1 MRTVWRRRARRRL
14 LAFNAAFALVVVL
27 PITLYGAHHVHWRWF
42 AGVVAGG
49 WLSTLIGLREF
60 PPGHIERWQEGAWG
74 EEWTAKELR
83 PLSHEGWTVLHD
95 RRDGP
100 NGRANLDHVLVGP
113 GGVFLLDSKR
123 WHGVTTVEDGVPTL
137 RRHEDPDLPG
147 SLFESLPRKARGA
160 AVRLSGTL
168 MAETRVKAWVQP
180 VVVIWGEFPERV
192 VERDGVAY
200 IHGDEVRRWLR
211 ERPVR
216 LQPEQ
221 AGRLGARLTVA
232 LVSA

>member
-1 MRTVWRRRARRRL
+1 MRKVWRRRARRRL

-137 RRHEDPDLPG
+137 GDGMRTPTCPAASS
-147 SLFESLPRKARGA
+147 SLYRG
-160 AVRLSGTL
+160 
-168 MAETRVKAWVQP
+168 K
-180 VVVIWGEFPERV
+180 
-192 VERDGVAY
+192 
-200 IHGDEVRRWLR
+200 HGVRRCACRARSWR
-211 ERPVR
+211 RP
-216 LQPEQ
+216 E
-221 AGRLGARLTVA
+221 
-232 LVSA
+232 